1 MEENRKLQAA
11 IAGVMQSL
19 KQEEDNKKQNQN
31 QWVMAGRKL
40 IMRNRIIVQR
50 REQKW

>member
-11 IAGVMQSL
+11 ITGVMQFL
-19 KQEEDNKKQNQN
+19 KQEEDSNKQNQN

-40 IMRNRIIVQR
+40 IMHNRIVVQR
-50 REQKW
+50 REEKW